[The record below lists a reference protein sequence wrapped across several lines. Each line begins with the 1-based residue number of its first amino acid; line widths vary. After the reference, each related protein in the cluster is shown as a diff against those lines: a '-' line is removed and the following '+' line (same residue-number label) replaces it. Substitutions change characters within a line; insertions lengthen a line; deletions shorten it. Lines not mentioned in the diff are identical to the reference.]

1 MLVSDSKPPVLQ
13 KADVL
18 ECNGVEGGLLLLLLL
33 LLLPILMP
41 QMIVYGEI

>member
-18 ECNGVEGGLLLLLLL
+18 ECNGVEGGLLLLLL
-33 LLLPILMP
+33 PILMP